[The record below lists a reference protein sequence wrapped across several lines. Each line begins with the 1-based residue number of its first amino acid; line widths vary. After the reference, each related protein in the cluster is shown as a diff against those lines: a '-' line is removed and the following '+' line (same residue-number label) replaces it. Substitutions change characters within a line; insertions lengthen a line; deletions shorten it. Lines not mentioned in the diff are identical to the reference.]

1 MQKAVIVGRSNKA
14 LEELKRHREE
24 EGERVLVMSEIRIPR
39 KLRNAKNFMKIYVTL
54 RLQRAASTFFVDV
67 RREVA
72 SSPGNVD
79 TNVDAARYKRNVT

>member
-54 RLQRAASTFFVDV
+54 RCKRAPQTPV
-67 RREVA
+67 
-72 SSPGNVD
+72 
-79 TNVDAARYKRNVT
+79 

>member
-54 RLQRAASTFFVDV
+54 R
-67 RREVA
+67 
-72 SSPGNVD
+72 
-79 TNVDAARYKRNVT
+79 